1 MHTATVTNAEVWRN
15 GAIVINQHGL
25 VGTIVLKPSGAVEI
39 ACDRVRFTS
48 SRKILEAVGWR
59 VARPAEV
66 EFLGLKPGKIEIS
79 L

>member
-1 MHTATVTNAEVWRN
+1 MNIATVETSEVWQD
-15 GAIVINQHGL
+15 GAIAINTHGL
-25 VGTIVLKPSGAVEI
+25 IGTIVLKPSDAIEI
-39 ACDRVRFTS
+39 ECDRVRFTS